1 MIDPTV
7 IPTKAPNLPVAG
19 MTYDQSFENQ
29 ILNALR
35 LYFTQIDNFSRAT
48 SIVRYGTTSQRPAV
62 GQTIVQ
68 MYFDTTLGYPIFYNG
83 TKWVNSSG
91 SAV

>member
-1 MIDPTV
+1 
-7 IPTKAPNLPVAG
+7 

-48 SIVRYGTTSQRPAV
+48 SIVRYGTTAQRPAV
-62 GQTIVQ
+62 GQTIGQ

>member
-35 LYFTQIDNFSRAT
+35 LYFTQIDNFSQAT
-48 SIVRYGTTSQRPAV
+48 SIVRYGTTLQRPAV
-62 GQTIVQ
+62 GQTIGQ